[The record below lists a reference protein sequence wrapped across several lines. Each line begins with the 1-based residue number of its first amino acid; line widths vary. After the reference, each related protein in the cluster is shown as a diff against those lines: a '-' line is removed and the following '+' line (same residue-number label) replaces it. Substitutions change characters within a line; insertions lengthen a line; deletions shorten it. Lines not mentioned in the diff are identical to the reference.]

1 MNVTRLYTK
10 PDGNGY
16 LALTGNV
23 PDDALRLR
31 SGAALFIHMDGNKIY
46 TGTTGEELYQKVKA
60 EKFLVRD
67 EILHF
72 KLDFHRKM
80 TEAKRIEWKE

>member
-16 LALTGNV
+16 MALFGEV
-23 PDDALRLR
+23 PDEALRLR
-31 SGAALFIHMDGNKIY
+31 SGAALYIHMNGNKIF
-46 TGTTGEELYQKVKA
+46 TGESGEELYQKVKA
-60 EKFLVRD
+60 NKFLEGED
-67 EILHF
+67 ILNF

-80 TEAKRIEWKE
+80 TEAKRVEWKE